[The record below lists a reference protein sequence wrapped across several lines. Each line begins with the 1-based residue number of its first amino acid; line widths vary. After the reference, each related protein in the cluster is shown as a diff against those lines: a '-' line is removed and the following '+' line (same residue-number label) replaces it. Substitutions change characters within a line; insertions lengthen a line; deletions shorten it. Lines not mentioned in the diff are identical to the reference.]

1 VQRHPTARSQL
12 YSLEQVICFG
22 EGGQRFYQK
31 ELILHLLAMK
41 KITSHIFRGYSLLEI
56 T

>member
-1 VQRHPTARSQL
+1 VQRHPTARLQL

-22 EGGQRFYQK
+22 EGGQRFFQK
-31 ELILHLLAMK
+31 ELISHLLAMEK
-41 KITSHIFRGYSLLEI
+41 TSNHIFRGYSLLEI